1 MSEIEQILRRWEE
14 SLCAGVSVG
23 GQLARNPTAHKWKA
37 TYRSLVLRETV
48 FWRSHDLLAQAH
60 LLYKAKH
67 ILGSRILI
75 RSALESVA
83 ILIHLNQL
91 TAWVL
96 DGTLDFHAFDGKT
109 RQLMLGSR
117 DGSTKHASINTV
129 TVLKHCEKKYQGLSS
144 VYATLSE
151 CAHPNFEGVC
161 IGYSEID
168 YDRHETHFSNQ
179 WEVMWAGRHEPLV
192 KLICMVFETEYND
205 VWVPQ
210 LEALETWLNENDADL
225 EATRGQGT

>member
-1 MSEIEQILRRWEE
+1 MSEIEQILRRWTE
-14 SLCAGVSVG
+14 SLCAFVSVG

-48 FWRSHDLLAQAH
+48 FWRTHDLLTQAH

-75 RSALESVA
+75 RGALESVA

-91 TAWVL
+91 TAQVI
-96 DGTLDFHAFDGKT
+96 DGTLNFHAFDERT
-109 RQLMLGSR
+109 RKLMLGSR
-117 DGSTKHASINTV
+117 DGSTKHAPINIV
-129 TVLKHCEKKYQGLSS
+129 TVLKHCEKKYEGLSS
-144 VYATLSE
+144 IYATLSE

-168 YDRHETHFSNQ
+168 YERHETHFSNK
-179 WEVMWAGRHEPLV
+179 WEDMWADRHVSLV
-192 KLICMVFETEYND
+192 KLVCLVFETEYND
-205 VWVPQ
+205 VWAPQ
-210 LEALETWLNENDADL
+210 LEELETWLSKNDAEL
-225 EATRGQGT
+225 EATKGEGV